1 MDVRKFIQKIILENV
16 DFGLSQTELDNISQQ
31 VSAEL
36 SKTKKEVEETG
47 AQISS
52 MKTALEKVQ
61 LDDDVR
67 QIVIDRV
74 NQLENSYPYK
84 DFNEEKYR
92 ENLFNYYKKKLLSDK
107 RYEQERQEL
116 LKRSLSKEN
125 IIDLFVTAL
134 EGGSNY
140 WYYIPTL
147 PNDVNSSE
155 AIGNHILNGGYV
167 VFHDAE
173 NHSEILGTVD
183 MNSILEAI
191 SLVKSNY
198 PEVWESILL
207 ENADANDADV
217 FLQLCVM
224 GEVVFG

>member
-1 MDVRKFIQKIILENV
+1 MDVRKFIQKVILENV
-16 DFGLSQTELDNISQQ
+16 DFGLSNTELDNISRQ

-36 SKTKKEVEETG
+36 AKTKKEVEEIG
-47 AQISS
+47 AQINS
-52 MKTALEKVQ
+52 MKIALEKVQ
-61 LDDDVR
+61 LDDGVR
-67 QIVIDRV
+67 QIVVDRV
-74 NQLENSYPYK
+74 KQLENSYPYK

-92 ENLFNYYKKKLLSDK
+92 ENLFNYYKKKFLNDK
-107 RYEQERQEL
+107 RYERERQEL
-116 LKRSLSKEN
+116 LKRNLSKED

-147 PNDVNSSE
+147 PNGVNSSE

-183 MNSILEAI
+183 MDSILEAI
-191 SLVKSNY
+191 SLVKSKY
-198 PEVWESILL
+198 PDVWENILL